1 MGIGIPGPAKAMVCG
16 AVGGIGIGMPGPANA
31 TVCGAVGGIGIGIP
45 GPEAAAKLVEAAR
58 TAARIAYWN
67 LRLFEVMAE

>member
-1 MGIGIPGPAKAMVCG
+1 M
-16 AVGGIGIGMPGPANA
+16 GIGMPGPANA